1 MWLAKTR
8 DQRGAVRCGHQLFR
22 RWSALQPGG
31 LVFKDRENADEI
43 KSLIN
48 RFRELNNHRQRVAH
62 GLWVPFLQG
71 GSVHYTARS
80 SLRSTSYPKQADA
93 LEVLANEALNLRNEL
108 SEAITGIGIYF
119 QSVEDTQGYEPE
131 D

>member
-1 MWLAKTR
+1 LIRLARFLFTPR
-8 DQRGAVRCGHQLFR
+8 HNGRVSRHDWRLHGDARRCDIG
-22 RWSALQPGG
+22 
-31 LVFKDRENADEI
+31 
-43 KSLIN
+43 
-48 RFRELNNHRQRVAH
+48 
-62 GLWVPFLQG
+62 
-71 GSVHYTARS
+71 TARS

>member
-1 MWLAKTR
+1 VLCNLAVSSSKIE
-8 DQRGAVRCGHQLFR
+8 
-22 RWSALQPGG
+22 
-31 LVFKDRENADEI
+31 ENADEI

-48 RFRELNNHRQRVAH
+48 RFGELNNHRQRVAH

-93 LEVLANEALNLRNEL
+93 LEVRANEALNLRNEL